1 MSLVIASNQDNE
13 YVRDAQSIFTAWS
26 FRNALSSTY
35 KIPPNSQVCL
45 QSAKVNLDGRMTVE
59 QNNSVYYDWFGMEL
73 DPDSVGASQHAI
85 DFSTSYPIK
94 QEFVDKGLVGEF
106 TTEELAQEIKDK
118 HREYHPNRMGHHDV
132 LRKTGTFSGFEFKYG
147 FDADQNASKKPTA
160 TTPWSSGISAN
171 NGSYSY
177 NTTSGVFKRI
187 NVSGNNYN
195 TVAILQGHPLSV
207 SNGSMKVHFNN
218 ANASSVEWGVG
229 LSRDCPNYFVNS
241 DTGFDFKPVYF
252 THEYEIADSSMGL
265 DNQNYYE
272 DFGVHRNDAGEL
284 VVRQS
289 SWDVEDEIQL
299 FSEVKYWTNASSDL
313 NGSSRYNIS
322 TNTGG
327 YEWVEFRVEGEKVNL
342 YIGHSGA
349 TDLVCQVD
357 EVSPKLSMFK
367 PISQTCWC
375 LHPVLYVGSS
385 PTATTNSL
393 HLNHFS
399 GLNIAGYSSDTK
411 GAKYQGWFE
420 RLSYDGYLGVPA
432 EEHCKVVDSRVMN
445 QPESAVVY
453 DYIGLNASNIN
464 AYTPAMITA
473 PNSVYVP
480 THNSATAQLFGF
492 PSKSLVNVGTYNTS
506 GTIVTLTLSS
516 DTTPVITNQKSIFVR
531 LNNFGQ
537 QVLNARTGN
546 QSTILSHLPTAEV
559 KEADIFFYEPN
570 RDIWL
575 DLNNPYEITT
585 SDISIDFVYSNEQ
598 YAKTLQG
605 QSIVVLY
612 FRKKP

>member
-13 YVRDAQSIFTAWS
+13 YIRDEQSIFTAWS

-45 QSAKVNLDGRMTVE
+45 QSAKVNLDGRMTIE
-59 QNNSVYYDWFGMEL
+59 QSNSVYYDWFGMEL
-73 DPDSVGASQHAI
+73 DPESVGETQHAI

-106 TTEELAQEIKDK
+106 TTPELAQQIKDK

-132 LRKTGTFSGFEFKYG
+132 QRRTGTFSGFDFKYG
-147 FDADQNASKKPTA
+147 FDSDQSASSKPTT
-160 TTPWSSGISAN
+160 TTPWSSGESAN

-177 NTTSGVFKRI
+177 NTGTGVFQRI
-187 NVSGNNYN
+187 NVSGNYYN

-207 SNGSMKVHFNN
+207 SNGSMRVTFQT
-218 ANASSVEWGVG
+218 ANASGVEWGIG
-229 LSRDCPNYFVNS
+229 LSRDCPNTFVNS

-252 THEYEIADSSMGL
+252 THEYEIADSSMDL
-265 DNQNYYE
+265 DGQNYYL
-272 DFGVHRNDAGEL
+272 DFGVHRNASGEL

-289 SWDVEDEIQL
+289 SWDTDTQQMM

-313 NGSSRYNIS
+313 SGASRYDIS
-322 TNTGG
+322 KNTGG
-327 YEWVEFRVEGEKVNL
+327 YHWAEFRVEGEKVNL
-342 YIGHSGA
+342 YIGHSGS

-357 EVSPKLSMFK
+357 AVSPKDSMFK

-375 LHPVLYVGSS
+375 LHPVLYVGST
-385 PTATTNSL
+385 PTATTNQL
-393 HLNHFS
+393 TLDTFS
-399 GLNIAGYSSDTK
+399 GLNIAGYSSDTS

-420 RLSYDGYLGVPA
+420 RLSLDGYFGVPA
-432 EEHCKVVDSRVMN
+432 EGHCKVVDSRFMN
-445 QPESAVVY
+445 QPENASFY

-464 AYTPAMITA
+464 DYSPAMITA
-473 PNSVYVP
+473 PNTVYFP
-480 THNSATAQLFGF
+480 SYNAATAQLFGF
-492 PSKSLVNVGTYNTS
+492 PNKSLVNVGTYSAS
-506 GTIVTLTLSS
+506 GTIVTLTLTS
-516 DTTPVITNQKSIFVR
+516 DITPTITNQKSIFVR

-559 KEADIFFYEPN
+559 KDADIFFYEPN
-570 RDIWL
+570 RDVWL

-612 FRKKP
+612 FRTPK